1 MTRAMEN
8 IGKLIFGSGI
18 ILVIVGLGFWL
29 FADKLGWVGNL
40 PGDIKIERPGFSLY
54 IPIATMLLISSGLS
68 LVMWLIGK
76 FTR

>member
-1 MTRAMEN
+1 MEN
-8 IGKLIFGSGI
+8 IGKLIVGI
-18 ILVIVGLGFWL
+18 GVLLVIVGLCLWL

-54 IPIATMLLISSGLS
+54 FPFATMLMFSLILS
-68 LVMWLIGK
+68 LVMWVVGL

>member
-1 MTRAMEN
+1 MEN
-8 IGKLIFGSGI
+8 IGKLIFGIGI
-18 ILVIVGLGFWL
+18 ILVVVGLGFWL

-54 IPIATMLLISSGLS
+54 FPVATMLLISFGLS

-76 FTR
+76 FTQ

>member
-1 MTRAMEN
+1 MEN
-8 IGKLIFGSGI
+8 IGKLIFGIGI

-29 FADKLGWVGNL
+29 FGDKLGWVGNL

-54 IPIATMLLISSGLS
+54 FPIATMLLISFGLS

-76 FTR
+76 FTQ